1 LMRFTGGCLLCSN
14 EREYESELEVDSKPD
29 AV

>member
-1 LMRFTGGCLLCSN
+1 MRITGEYLPSSN